1 MIIDLDETIKQVMIK
16 KGAVDPAEVDISFE
30 TPKREWS
37 TSISKPTINFY
48 LYDIREN
55 HELRGTEWFID
66 KDQNGIATRKK
77 NPSRIDLSY
86 LITVWTNDIGDEHR
100 LLWHVLLTMRRNH
113 EFPEE
118 LLSGQ
123 LAGLSYPI
131 KTRAAQPD
139 GLFSKPADFWAAL
152 DNELKPSINY
162 IVTLPLDTDLTFT
175 APIVRTKTLKF
186 KAPDTDI
193 EQLIQVR
200 GMVHETGKPTQGIPK
215 ARVIAKEAGMT
226 TETNDEGRYS
236 FAKLPEGEQ
245 TLQVLVSGK
254 KVKETL
260 VTIPS
265 ASYDLEV

>member
-1 MIIDLDETIKQVMIK
+1 MITDLNETIKQILVK
-16 KGAVDPAEVDISFE
+16 KGAFDPAEVDIKFE

-37 TSISKPTINFY
+37 ASISKPTINLY

-55 HELRGTEWFID
+55 HELRGLEWFVE
-66 KDQNGIATRKK
+66 KDRNGTATRKK
-77 NPSRIDLSY
+77 TPSRIDLSY
-86 LITVWTNDIGDEHR
+86 LVTVWTNDIGDEHR

-123 LAGLSYPI
+123 LAGLGYPI

-139 GLFSKPADFWAAL
+139 GLFSNPADFWTAL

-162 IVTLPLDTDLTFT
+162 VVTLPLDTDLTFT
-175 APIVRTKTLKF
+175 APLVKTKTLEF
-186 KAPDTDI
+186 KVPDTDV
-193 EQLIQVR
+193 EQLVQVA

-215 ARVIAKEAGMT
+215 ARVIAKNTGMT
-226 TETNDEGRYS
+226 AETNDQGCYF
-236 FAKLPEGEQ
+236 FAKLPEGKQ
-245 TLQVLVSGK
+245 TFQVLVSGK
-254 KVKETL
+254 KVREVA

-265 ASYDLEV
+265 ASYDLEI